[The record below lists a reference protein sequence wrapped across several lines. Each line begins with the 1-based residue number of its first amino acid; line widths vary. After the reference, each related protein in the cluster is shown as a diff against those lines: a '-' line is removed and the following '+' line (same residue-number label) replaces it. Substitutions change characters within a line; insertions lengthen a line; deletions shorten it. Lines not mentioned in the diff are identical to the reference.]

1 MVIFFWA
8 PIAVSRYQIE
18 LGYVPTFNQVF
29 SQLLKYI
36 PWIDI
41 QKNQTNLTNNSLTGA
56 LKEVETNA
64 QYKVVQEQIQ
74 QLTTEINDLKNGRQ
88 IYHKNNTQI
97 NYQSKTQNIPSPP
110 TVSSP
115 RKYQILQ
122 CTHTAQASKSL
133 QVAFAEKRGLAKL
146 ELNEVIQLIQ
156 NKM

>member
-1 MVIFFWA
+1 M
-8 PIAVSRYQIE
+8 
-18 LGYVPTFNQVF
+18 
-29 SQLLKYI
+29 
-36 PWIDI
+36 
-41 QKNQTNLTNNSLTGA
+41 TGA
-56 LKEVETNA
+56 LKEAETNA

-74 QLTTEINDLKNGRQ
+74 QLTTEINHLKNGRQ

-97 NYQSKTQNIPSPP
+97 NHQSKTQNIPSPP

-122 CTHTAQASKSL
+122 CTHTAQPSKSL

-156 NKM
+156 SKM